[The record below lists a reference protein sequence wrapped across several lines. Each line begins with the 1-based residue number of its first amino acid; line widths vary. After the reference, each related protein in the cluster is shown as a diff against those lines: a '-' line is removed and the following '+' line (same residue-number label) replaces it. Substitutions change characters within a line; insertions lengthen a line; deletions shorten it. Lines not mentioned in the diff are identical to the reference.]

1 MSDVTD
7 LSGAREARR
16 TGELL
21 SQLDAAL
28 KAAQIDVSDP
38 RDSLGRAFAIVKFGF
53 ERMDAMLREDR
64 AHRLKTAVELE
75 ERQLRLIEE
84 AREVAETHQATAKDE
99 LAKMDRAMRKA
110 DTDLRRAQLAMRENI
125 LATLE
130 QVMPQIVGAVK
141 EASVIRVK
149 AFNRA
154 LYVRH
159 VAAGVAVVLVVIGLT
174 FGLGRISKTDPPP
187 VTALSQSDVQ

>member
-7 LSGAREARR
+7 LSEAREARR
-16 TGELL
+16 MGELL
-21 SQLDAAL
+21 SQLDEAL
-28 KAAQIDVSDP
+28 TAAQIDVSDP
-38 RDSLGRAFAIVKFGF
+38 RDSLGRAFAIVRFGF

-64 AHRLKTAVELE
+64 AHRLKTAAALAA
-75 ERQLRLIEE
+75 RQLRLIAE
-84 AREVAETHQATAKDE
+84 AREVAETYQATAKAE
-99 LAKMDRAMRKA
+99 LAKMDRMARKA
-110 DTDLRRAQLAMRENI
+110 ETDLERKKLAVQDSI

-130 QVMPQIVGAVK
+130 QVTPQIVAGVK

-159 VAAGVAVVLVVIGLT
+159 VAAGIAVVLLVLGLA
-174 FGLGRISKTDPPP
+174 FGLGRLSKGGPLP
-187 VTALSQSDVQ
+187 VEASSQSDSQ